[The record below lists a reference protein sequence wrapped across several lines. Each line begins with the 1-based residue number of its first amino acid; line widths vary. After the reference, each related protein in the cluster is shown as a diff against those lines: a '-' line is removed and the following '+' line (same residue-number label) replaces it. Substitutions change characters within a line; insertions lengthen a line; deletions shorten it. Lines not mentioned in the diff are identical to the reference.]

1 MVSFVSN
8 SAPAPTPDEL
18 QMLEPSV
25 HRLVYQALTE
35 SGEGLVSDITSDVYI
50 APAKDSLMRHRTSS
64 PRLTLFSINFLH

>member
-8 SAPAPTPDEL
+8 SAPAPTPDEQ

-35 SGEGLVSDITSDVYI
+35 SGEGLVSDITSDV
-50 APAKDSLMRHRTSS
+50 PHRT
-64 PRLTLFSINFLH
+64 RKR